1 MWMVLN
7 MKVSRQIVRNSLPK
21 LNLTPDFFF
30 LIKIVYTTWQPVHP
44 PEFTDT
50 FTNFPPDFIM
60 YIYTHTYVWDKHLK
74 LSESNQPCITSFK
87 LPSPRGNENKSVFS
101 RRVLIPLWRY
111 LTHFSTFQDS
121 MVWTIHLE
129 IASVSGKIL
138 DNSITVVTV
147 IDFWQN
153 TFRLH

>member
-30 LIKIVYTTWQPVHP
+30 LNQNCLHHMTTCASSRFHRHVYR
-44 PEFTDT
+44 
-50 FTNFPPDFIM
+50 FPPGFIM

>member
-1 MWMVLN
+1 

-30 LIKIVYTTWQPVHP
+30 KSKL
-44 PEFTDT
+44 FTPHDNLCILPNSQT
-50 FTNFPPDFIM
+50 RLQISPLDLSCI

-87 LPSPRGNENKSVFS
+87 LPSRRGNENKSVFS

>member
-1 MWMVLN
+1 

-30 LIKIVYTTWQPVHP
+30 KIKIVYTTWQPVHP

-50 FTNFPPDFIM
+50 FTNFPPGFIM
-60 YIYTHTYVWDKHLK
+60 YIYIYTHTYVWDKHLK

-153 TFRLH
+153 TFRLQ